1 MSVRPNDLQP
11 VAANELAGLR
21 IGVTGGVGDIGAAM
35 ARAFVARGASVHL
48 LDRLPRAEGEPA
60 AGAVGGRYH
69 EVDVRDRS
77 AVDAA
82 LAAAGPLD
90 VVFANAGIAIASPF
104 LEITAEQWG
113 DQIATNLTGSFNV
126 AQSAARA
133 MVERG
138 GGGRIVF
145 TGSWIQDRPW
155 PEMAAYSSSKAAIA
169 MLARSMALELAPHRI
184 LVNVLAPGIV
194 DAGMARRQR
203 LEEPHYA
210 ARAARAIPLG
220 ELQSAEQIAQA
231 AVFLCSPASDSMT
244 GAVLLIDGG
253 CSLSNLDAPETA

>member
-1 MSVRPNDLQP
+1 MTVRPSDAFP
-11 VAANELAGLR
+11 VPAHELAGLR
-21 IGVTGGVGDIGAAM
+21 IAVTGGVGDIGAAM
-35 ARAFVARGASVHL
+35 GRELVARGASLHL
-48 LDRLPRAEGEPA
+48 LDRLPRAQGEA
-60 AGAVGGRYH
+60 EARAIGGRYH

-90 VVFANAGIAIASPF
+90 VVFANAGVAIAAPF
-104 LEITAEQWG
+104 LEITAEQWA
-113 DQIATNLTGSFNV
+113 DQLATNATGSFNV

-133 MVERG
+133 MVERAN
-138 GGGRIVF
+138 GGRIVF

-155 PEMAAYSSSKAAIA
+155 PEMAAYSSSKAAIQ

-194 DAGMARRQR
+194 DAGTARRQR
-203 LEEPHYA
+203 LEEPQYA

-220 ELQSAEQIAQA
+220 ELQSAEQVARA

-253 CSLSNLDAPETA
+253 CSLSNL